1 MEVVEPRS
9 DDEDQSTGNVSVPAL
24 NSSHA
29 DNAVASQQTGV
40 ATVTEAVVNL
50 CIGTEA
56 KLPVV
61 CTSMWVT
68 RDGQVKVRCG
78 ATDMLRLICP
88 LCLEEM
94 LPSQSI
100 VTLDCRRGHRLHIE
114 CVDEMQDKP
123 PHRGRRLQCPHGG
136 CESRKADDPD
146 DPDGRYDGRYL
157 NCYHMPGKRAER
169 LKGPKDWKQ
178 EDGAKAQLDAARR
191 AAAAAGAR
199 RQMRSNDMPS
209 LTSLTL
215 DAAAVASD
223 LLDLDAEDAAGPQ
236 ADAEDRPPAGE
247 GGLKRKRKKASGAQR
262 AKKKAGKKAEEEDGG
277 FTDKGRVAFKAEG
290 GVLVTG
296 GKRTCLPDA
305 LYMLLLSLSIPV
317 DVEEVRTIMPADPS
331 ENTLF
336 MAADN
341 FVSQFGLTLQ
351 RVTSRF
357 MSAKGGVALALLQAS
372 GYFVVQ
378 LRITAGKDDKDPDLH
393 CVAYD
398 GATVRD
404 NYQWSKVKDLDEG
417 DRASPAS
424 ARKVFNSLFHR
435 DLEVRIKNVY
445 ELMPL

>member
-1 MEVVEPRS
+1 MAHTQAPSDGATWTARQRQIALCRLYLIGPSAFQRFVGADRREQAQQLRLEFLATSDPLSEPTPEPSSPEYELHIKAESLQDEEVRRFLACLRWSVFSECVQLPGVVHGAIRRDLTVAAVRGS
-9 DDEDQSTGNVSVPAL
+9 SLEQLRKKLEDKNLGKTLKELRFFCSVRAIS
-24 NSSHA
+24 NHYDRAMA
-29 DNAVASQQTGV
+29 DV
-40 ATVTEAVVNL
+40 
-50 CIGTEA
+50 
-56 KLPVV
+56 LPVDSERAPDV
-61 CTSMWVT
+61 
-68 RDGQVKVRCG
+68 D
-78 ATDMLRLICP
+78 
-88 LCLEEM
+88 
-94 LPSQSI
+94 
-100 VTLDCRRGHRLHIE
+100 
-114 CVDEMQDKP
+114 VDEGGPECELWP
-123 PHRGRRLQCPHGG
+123 PYGDAEAAMAAPP
-136 CESRKADDPD
+136 DPT
-146 DPDGRYDGRYL
+146 
-157 NCYHMPGKRAER
+157 RA
-169 LKGPKDWKQ
+169 
-178 EDGAKAQLDAARR
+178 
-191 AAAAAGAR
+191 
-199 RQMRSNDMPS
+199 PS
-209 LTSLTL
+209 PPPT
-215 DAAAVASD
+215 VASD
-223 LLDLDAEDAAGPQ
+223 PLDLDAEDAAGPQ

-305 LYMLLLSLSIPV
+305 LHMLLLSLSIPV
-317 DVEEVRTIMPADPS
+317 DVEEVRTIMPADPN
-331 ENTLF
+331 ENTRF

-378 LRITAGKDDKDPDLH
+378 LRITAGKNDKDPDLH

>member
-1 MEVVEPRS
+1 MTTLCPRIPIGGEKDAFPWLKVARTVHGDTIFLITRMNKRPCDDWPIFFRSREGGAWKCDVFHTCRHHYRFEEIRPAQVADLTDVLPAEADPTEPAHKWHIRF
-9 DDEDQSTGNVSVPAL
+9 L
-24 NSSHA
+24 
-29 DNAVASQQTGV
+29 AS
-40 ATVTEAVVNL
+40 
-50 CIGTEA
+50 
-56 KLPVV
+56 
-61 CTSMWVT
+61 
-68 RDGQVKVRCG
+68 
-78 ATDMLRLICP
+78 
-88 LCLEEM
+88 
-94 LPSQSI
+94 
-100 VTLDCRRGHRLHIE
+100 
-114 CVDEMQDKP
+114 
-123 PHRGRRLQCPHGG
+123 
-136 CESRKADDPD
+136 
-146 DPDGRYDGRYL
+146 
-157 NCYHMPGKRAER
+157 
-169 LKGPKDWKQ
+169 
-178 EDGAKAQLDAARR
+178 AARGLR
-191 AAAAAGAR
+191 AAGLPL
-199 RQMRSNDMPS
+199 SS
-209 LTSLTL
+209 
-215 DAAAVASD
+215 AAAVADATAGGDAEAAMAAPADPTRAPSPPPTVASD
-223 LLDLDAEDAAGPQ
+223 PLDLDAEDAAGPQ

-305 LYMLLLSLSIPV
+305 LHMLLLSLSIPV
-317 DVEEVRTIMPADPS
+317 DVEEVRTIMPADPN
-331 ENTLF
+331 ENTRF

-378 LRITAGKDDKDPDLH
+378 LRITAGKNDKDPDLH

>member
-1 MEVVEPRS
+1 MEVAEPRS
-9 DDEDQSTGNVSVPAL
+9 DDEDQLTGNGPVPAL

-29 DNAVASQQTGV
+29 DNAVA
-40 ATVTEAVVNL
+40 TEATFASAVVD
-50 CIGTEA
+50 TEA
-56 KLPVV
+56 TFKPPVLSIELTV
-61 CTSMWVT
+61 NKEGNTTVAWNY
-68 RDGQVKVRCG
+68 
-78 ATDMLRLICP
+78 TDMCQYQCPICQYG
-88 LCLEEM
+88 LLQCQRIAFVDCGFAHRVHFECLERM
-94 LPSQSI
+94 QNTPPN
-100 VTLDCRRGHRLHIE
+100 RGERL
-114 CVDEMQDKP
+114 K
-123 PHRGRRLQCPHGG
+123 CPVGG
-136 CESRKADDPD
+136 CASHNTSYPH
-146 DPDGRYDGRYL
+146 L
-157 NCYHMPGKRAER
+157 TVYHEPGECTKP

-178 EDGAKAQLDAARR
+178 EPEAKARSEATAA
-191 AAAAAGAR
+191 ANAAAGAS
-199 RQMRSNDMPS
+199 RQRRSNDMP
-209 LTSLTL
+209 
-215 DAAAVASD
+215 AAPSPAPAVASD